1 MHYQKVS
8 GILNNNGMNLYRGC
22 THGCIYCDSRSKCY
36 QINHEFEDVLV
47 KENAIELLEESL
59 KKKRKKCMIGTGS
72 MTDPYCHA
80 EDVARMTRK
89 SMEVIYKYGFG
100 VNIITKSTKLLND
113 LDLLKKI
120 NEKTKAVVDVTLT
133 TYDEDLCK
141 IVEPNVSTTKERYEM
156 LKILRDHQ
164 IPTIVWLCPILP
176 FINDTEESISGILDY
191 CIDAKVYGILCFGMG
206 LTLREG
212 NRAYFYENLDNYFA
226 GLKEKYI
233 NTYGNKYS
241 VISPNQ
247 NKLMKIFKDKCKD
260 SGIETDTK
268 KLFEFMSC
276 FPEKTK
282 QLTLF

>member
-59 KKKRKKCMIGTGS
+59 RRKRKKCMIGTGS

-100 VNIITKSTKLLND
+100 VNIITKSTKMLND

-247 NKLMKIFKDKCKD
+247 NKLMKFFKDKCKD

-268 KLFEFMSC
+268 KLFEFMSY

>member
-1 MHYQKVS
+1 
-8 GILNNNGMNLYRGC
+8 
-22 THGCIYCDSRSKCY
+22 
-36 QINHEFEDVLV
+36 
-47 KENAIELLEESL
+47 
-59 KKKRKKCMIGTGS
+59 MIGTGS

>member
-8 GILNNNGMNLYRGC
+8 GILNNNEMNLYRGC

-36 QINHEFEDVLV
+36 QINHDFEDVLV

-80 EDVARMTRK
+80 EDVARMIRK
-89 SMEVIYKYGFG
+89 SLEVIYKYGFG

-113 LDLLKKI
+113 LNLLKKI

-133 TYDEDLCK
+133 TYDENLCK
-141 IVEPNVSTTKERYEM
+141 ILEPNVSTTKERYEM

-212 NRAYFYENLDNYFA
+212 NRAYFYENLDNYFD

-268 KLFEFMSC
+268 KLFEFMSS
-276 FPEKTK
+276 FPEKTA